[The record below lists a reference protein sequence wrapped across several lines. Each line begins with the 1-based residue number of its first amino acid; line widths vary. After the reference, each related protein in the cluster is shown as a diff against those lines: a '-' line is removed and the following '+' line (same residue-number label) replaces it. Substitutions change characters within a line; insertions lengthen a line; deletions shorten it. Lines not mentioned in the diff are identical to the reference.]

1 MRRFKELLILV
12 QSRGEAWVTRWSRH
26 TTDKCRS
33 CRACEIL
40 IHRKVTAMAHVLLA
54 GLAKFG
60 DVEVAHLVSLFHYT
74 QVSLLADNLTIAVA
88 TSVGRVLLHHII
100 GLDAAMGVRVV
111 LRRVKH
117 GMGVGDE
124 RLLAMDKLG

>member
-1 MRRFKELLILV
+1 
-12 QSRGEAWVTRWSRH
+12 
-26 TTDKCRS
+26 
-33 CRACEIL
+33 
-40 IHRKVTAMAHVLLA
+40 MAHVLLA

-124 RLLAMDKLG
+124 RLLGGLLVAGLVAVARAVRIDSGWLAHD